1 MKLATVQLA
10 RCPEC
15 DGIAEV
21 EYRTVLE
28 STSGPVEHVKIRCIN
43 RHWFNMPVSYLDS
56 VPFATTRRA
65 TASNRP

>member
-1 MKLATVQLA
+1 MEPATVQLTC
-10 RCPEC
+10 CPEC

-43 RHWFNMPVSYLDS
+43 RHWFKMPVSYLDS